1 MKRDCCL
8 GIDTSCYTT
17 SVACVANQ
25 GIVFSERTM
34 LSVRFGER
42 GLRQSEGLF
51 QHTKQLAPLI
61 EHLFDRVDRN
71 RIAAV
76 AVSTKPIDSEES
88 YMPVFLAGTTVA
100 RSIAAEL
107 GVPLIET
114 TLTTFTF
121 S

>member
-42 GLRQSEGLF
+42 GLRQSEGLY
-51 QHTKQLAPLI
+51 QHTRQLAPVLERQI
-61 EHLFDRVDRN
+61 GRAHV
-71 RIAAV
+71 
-76 AVSTKPIDSEES
+76 
-88 YMPVFLAGTTVA
+88 
-100 RSIAAEL
+100 
-107 GVPLIET
+107 
-114 TLTTFTF
+114 
-121 S
+121 